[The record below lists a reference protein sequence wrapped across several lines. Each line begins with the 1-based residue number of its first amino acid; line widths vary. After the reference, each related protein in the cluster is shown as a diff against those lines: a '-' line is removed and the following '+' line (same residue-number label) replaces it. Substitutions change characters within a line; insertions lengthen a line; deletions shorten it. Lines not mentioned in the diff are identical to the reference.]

1 LKNSLGYSIFAMV
14 LMLVGLVVL
23 PVSAA
28 FVPITNEMTEQS
40 FETDDDGHTYLY
52 VSSELDYQSRDYLV
66 HDGDVDISTYEYDDD
81 SWTLD
86 GSSFEGPATREY
98 PFQAW
103 DYVERGWLDDGTALG
118 QFIDFANTTS
128 DPLEIGAE
136 SERRVFPLDVGTTNS
151 IVLESSVP
159 HYGTF
164 NLTNEEFIHVTV
176 ASRQDD
182 IMLSCSVASP
192 EGVVYGQM
200 FLSDGNIDVMP
211 IRPDGP
217 GMYILYIGAWTDV
230 NSFCTVDV
238 TIESVT
244 PINFPVDTII
254 EGVLPGSEYIAEVGS
269 GDLVHTETAPT
280 AITYKFYSNTAVPE
294 RISWAMNLP
303 ELQSDVYSPYI
314 PRLRITSDAYTMNDV
329 VYRYTDSYNYDEDP
343 FYFQSFQNESYYM
356 TVMGMENVEYVLMHD
371 VPTSAPLPINQE
383 FYIENMQ
390 SDVTNEVFT
399 LDLSEDSIF
408 RVNTTAANGYSW
420 RIYSVFDDLIY
431 RNLGVSTNPNF
442 QNSEVYY
449 LPAGTYIVKARATSY
464 SAFGHYEFNFG
475 SVVEGTGPVSVN
487 DGSLIGVRFDTNAL
501 DWYNVSVAFNTHDN
515 VTVSTDVQ
523 ILNTFGENVM
533 NSDVG
538 YGNRQSGFGWFEYP
552 NNYTS
557 WIESE
562 FVDGFGIAV
571 ISPYYVQNNTA
582 GLVSDQL
589 FGHSLDYTVAV
600 EDGIPWY
607 FNDTAS
613 ISIGTGWYNFTLG
626 YPSDASEWYLLSLD
640 CDPGT
645 WMNVSVYVEDVSTWD
660 CDIYQKVNYSYQYL
674 DWDSLDD
681 TFTGSFTT
689 NGTFQFGSIS
699 DTVNLV
705 FWIDRTQAVEG
716 SFDIVIETHVTNAFD
731 FMDPLQYMGNGAG
744 GGVAPPVDLGLA
756 AAGVGISAVAIV
768 VVVVVILKKKPQ
780 LLGR

>member
-1 LKNSLGYSIFAMV
+1 
-14 LMLVGLVVL
+14 MLVGLVVL

-28 FVPITNEMTEQS
+28 FAPITNEMTEQS
-40 FETDDDGHTYLY
+40 FENDDDGHTYLY

-66 HDGDVDISTYEYDDD
+66 HDGDVDISTYAYDEN
-81 SWTLD
+81 SWTFD
-86 GSSFEGPATREY
+86 ESSFEGPATRDY

-182 IMLSCSVASP
+182 TMLSCSVVSS
-192 EGVVYGQM
+192 EGIVFGQM

-244 PINFPVDTII
+244 PIDFPVDTII
-254 EGVLPGSEYIAEVGS
+254 ESVLPGSEYIAEVGS

-280 AITYKFYSNTAVPE
+280 AITYKFYSNSTIPE

-420 RIYSVFDDLIY
+420 RIYSVFDDMIY
-431 RNLGVSTNPNF
+431 RNLGVGTNPTF
-442 QNSEVYY
+442 QNSPVYY

-475 SVVEGTGPVSVN
+475 SVVEGTGPVSVD

-501 DWYNVSVAFNTHDN
+501 DWYNVSVAFDTHDN

-523 ILNTFGENVM
+523 ILNTFGATIYD
-533 NSDVG
+533 SDVG
-538 YGNRQSGFGWFEYP
+538 YGNQQSGFSWVEYP

-557 WIESE
+557 WIRNKLD
-562 FVDGFGIAV
+562 DGFGIAV
-571 ISPYYVQNNTA
+571 ISPYYVQDNTA

-589 FGHSLDYTVAV
+589 FDYSLDYSVAV
-600 EDGIPWY
+600 EDGIPWL
-607 FNDTAS
+607 FNDTAD
-613 ISIGTGWYNFTLG
+613 ISIDTGWYNFTLG
-626 YPSDASEWYLLSLD
+626 DPGNALEYYLLSLD
-640 CDPGT
+640 CEPRV
-645 WMNVSVYVEDVSTWD
+645 WMNVSVDVEDVSYWH
-660 CDIYQKVNYSYQYL
+660 CEIYQKL
-674 DWDSLDD
+674 DYTFQWLWPLHLDD
-681 TFTGSFTT
+681 TFSGSHSA
-689 NGTFQFGSIS
+689 NATFQFGSLS
-699 DTVNLV
+699 DTVQLV
-705 FWIDRTQAVEG
+705 FFIVRTQAGEG
-716 SFDIVIETHVTNAFD
+716 RLDIAIETHETNTFE
-731 FMDPLQYMGNGAG
+731 FMPPVLFQSTTPIAPPGPDMGLVAIGAG
-744 GGVAPPVDLGLA
+744 V
-756 AAGVGISAVAIV
+756 AVAA
-768 VVVVVILKKKPQ
+768 VVVILVIWRLKK
-780 LLGR
+780 